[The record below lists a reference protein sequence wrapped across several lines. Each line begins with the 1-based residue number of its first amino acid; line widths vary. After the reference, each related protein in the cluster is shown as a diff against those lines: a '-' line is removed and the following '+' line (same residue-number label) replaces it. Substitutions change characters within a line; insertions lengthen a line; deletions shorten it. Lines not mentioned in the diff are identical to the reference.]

1 MDGKDIPVRHF
12 GVILEMPEWRDLADR
27 LKAAGLDFLIEP
39 GVRFEDQPGE
49 QATMFVRD
57 PSGNALE
64 FKAFANDAMV
74 FAR

>member
-1 MDGKDIPVRHF
+1 VDGKDVPVRHF

-27 LKAAGLDFLIEP
+27 LRAAGVEFLIEP
-39 GVRFEDQPGE
+39 GVRFEGQPGE
-49 QATMFVRD
+49 QATFFVRD

-64 FKAFANDAMV
+64 LKAFGDDTMV